1 MNSDSHMR
9 RPFIYGELAQDENFI
24 DRHEDRK
31 RLKTFLGNGINV
43 MLISPR
49 RWGKS
54 SLVKAT
60 MKEMLQENK
69 KVKVC
74 FVDAFKITSEAD
86 FYNAYATA
94 VFNGVSSSLEK
105 GIEVFRKYVQALS
118 PSITIKSD
126 PLNALE
132 VDLGY
137 KPLSRSAEDILD
149 LPEKIAEQRGLQV
162 IVCIDEFQN
171 LAHLPEWKRIE
182 GMLRSVWQQHQHTTY
197 CLYGSKRHM
206 MLDIFNNSSNP
217 FYRFGQVM
225 YLDKISKEHW
235 IPYIMD
241 TFSKSGKSIS
251 RQAAERICDVVDC
264 HSWYV
269 QQLSFFVW
277 ADTENDVTVEMVDNA
292 LLSVID
298 TNRPVFE
305 SDADKLSSS
314 QMAMLHAVANG
325 EFRLNSSEVV
335 NRYHL
340 GGSQTI
346 TRNKK
351 VLVEKDIIEKRGNGF
366 DFVDPLFRQWII
378 RG

>member
-1 MNSDSHMR
+1 MR
-9 RPFIYGELAQDENFI
+9 RPFIYGELAQDDNFI
-24 DRHEDRK
+24 DRIEDRK

-60 MKEMLQENK
+60 MKEMLNEDK
-69 KVKVC
+69 KVRVC
-74 FVDAFKITSEAD
+74 FIDAFKITSESE

-94 VFNGVSSSLEK
+94 VFNGVSSSLKK

-118 PSITIKSD
+118 PSIIIKSD
-126 PLNALE
+126 PMNALE

-137 KPLSRSAEDILD
+137 KPLSKSAEDILN

-171 LAHLPEWKRIE
+171 LANLKEWKRIE
-182 GMLRSVWQQHQHTTY
+182 GTLRSIWQQHRHTTY

-206 MLDIFNNSSNP
+206 MLDIFNNSANP
-217 FYRFGQVM
+217 FYRFGQVL
-225 YLDKISKEHW
+225 YLEKISKQYW
-235 IPYIMD
+235 IPYIVD
-241 TFSKSGKSIS
+241 TFSETGKSIT
-251 RQAAERICDVVDC
+251 REAAEKICDAVDC

-277 ADTENDVTVEMVDNA
+277 ADTEKCATTETVDNA
-292 LLSVID
+292 LLSVIE
-298 TNRPVFE
+298 TNRPGFE
-305 SDADKLSSS
+305 SDAEKLSSS
-314 QMAMLHAVANG
+314 QMAMLRAIANG
-325 EFRLNSSEVV
+325 ESHLNSAEVV
-335 NRYHL
+335 SRYHL
-340 GGSQTI
+340 GGPQTI

-351 VLVEKDIIEKRGNGF
+351 VLVEKDLIEKRGNGF
-366 DFVDPLFRQWII
+366 EFVDPLFRLWII

>member
-1 MNSDSHMR
+1 MR

-60 MKEMLQENK
+60 MKEILQENK
-69 KVKVC
+69 NVRIC

-94 VFNGVSSSLEK
+94 VFNGVSSSFEK
-105 GIEVFRKYVQALS
+105 G
-118 PSITIKSD
+118 
-126 PLNALE
+126 NALE

-137 KPLSRSAEDILD
+137 KPLSRSAEDILN
-149 LPEKIAEQRGLQV
+149 LPETIARQRGLQV

-171 LAHLPEWKRIE
+171 LANLSEWKRIE
-182 GMLRSVWQQHQHTTY
+182 GLLRSVWQQHQHTTY

-225 YLDKISKEHW
+225 YLDKISKEYW
-235 IPYIMD
+235 IPYIID

-251 RQAAERICDVVDC
+251 REAAERICDAVDC

-277 ADTENDVTVEMVDNA
+277 ADTENEATVEMVDNA

-305 SDADKLSSS
+305 SDADKLSAS

-325 EFRLNSSEVV
+325 EYRLNASEVV
-335 NRYHL
+335 NRYNL
-340 GGSQTI
+340 GGPQTI
-346 TRNKK
+346 TRNKR
-351 VLVEKDIIEKRGNGF
+351 VLVEKDIIEKRGDGF